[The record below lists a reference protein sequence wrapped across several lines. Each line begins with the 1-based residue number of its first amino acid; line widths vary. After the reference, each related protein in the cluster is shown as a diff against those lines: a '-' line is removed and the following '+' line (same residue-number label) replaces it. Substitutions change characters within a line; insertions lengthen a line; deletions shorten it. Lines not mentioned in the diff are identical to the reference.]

1 MTLTIRDIPAPLEQA
16 LRERAR
22 AEGKTIDQ
30 VALDAISAAVG
41 VTSAIRKRDLSD
53 IAGTWVEDPQ
63 FDQIMREQD
72 RIDPQMWK

>member
-1 MTLTIRDIPAPLEQA
+1 MTLTIRDIPEPVESA
-16 LRERAR
+16 LREKAR

-41 VTSAIRKRDLSD
+41 AASTVKKRDLSD
-53 IAGTWVEDPQ
+53 LAGTWVEDPP

-72 RIDPQMWK
+72 RIDPEMWK